1 MSSRLNGTLVYDCY
15 NWYSLKENIWIFQM
29 FSFLIDDKE
38 ILIGY
43 IVGLVLLL
51 RILFSRQ
58 KDKISVGV
66 YLLLFVIQTIF
77 Y

>member
-1 MSSRLNGTLVYDCY
+1 MIKYDCY

-29 FSFLIDDKE
+29 FSFLIDEKE

-51 RILFSRQ
+51 RILFPDRRI
-58 KDKISVGV
+58 K
-66 YLLLFVIQTIF
+66 YR
-77 Y
+77 

>member
-1 MSSRLNGTLVYDCY
+1 
-15 NWYSLKENIWIFQM
+15 M
-29 FSFLIDDKE
+29 FSFLIDEKE

-58 KDKISVGV
+58 KDKISVGFI
-66 YLLLFVIQTIF
+66 YYFLLYKLFPINHNVA
-77 Y
+77 YS

>member
-1 MSSRLNGTLVYDCY
+1 MSIQIYGHSFRILGVFRFLIKYDCY

-29 FSFLIDDKE
+29 FSFLIDEKE

-51 RILFSRQ
+51 RILFPDRRI
-58 KDKISVGV
+58 K
-66 YLLLFVIQTIF
+66 YR
-77 Y
+77 